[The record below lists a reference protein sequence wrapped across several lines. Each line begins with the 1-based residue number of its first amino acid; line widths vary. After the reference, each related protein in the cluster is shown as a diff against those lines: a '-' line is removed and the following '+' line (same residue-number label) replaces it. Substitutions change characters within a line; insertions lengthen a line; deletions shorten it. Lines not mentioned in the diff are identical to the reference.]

1 MTAVG
6 KEIQSLLEVLLLD
19 EYVVR
24 IERGDCEYADTVVR
38 EDLGYA
44 GQDTYQGEVQD
55 SLDPERPPSV
65 LPFDGVAWD
74 TFRRAYE
81 RVLLIRS
88 RYEGEFTV
96 NVDECVVLHLTDRE
110 CTVDYLQF
118 HGGHSPDTVLNI
130 MVGLSLMDSSIS
142 FESWFYGI
150 CGYL

>member
-19 EYVVR
+19 EYIVC
-24 IERGDCEYADTVVR
+24 IECGDCEYADTVVR

-81 RVLLIRS
+81 RVLLVSS
-88 RYEGEFTV
+88 RDEGEFPIE
-96 NVDECVVLHLTDRE
+96 VDE
-110 CTVDYLQF
+110 
-118 HGGHSPDTVLNI
+118 
-130 MVGLSLMDSSIS
+130 
-142 FESWFYGI
+142 
-150 CGYL
+150 